1 MTGGFLLDPRLAG
14 DTFFLGTS
22 EGGQIRLMNDARWPW
37 LLLIPECGGISQLH
51 ELDAED
57 AARVLSTSLAIARA
71 MTRAMPDRRINVGAL
86 GNLVPQLHLHHV
98 LRHDGDPAW
107 PGPVWGFGDRER
119 YADDAAE
126 TACARWQSVLS
137 DLI

>member
-1 MTGGFLLDPRLAG
+1 MTGRFLLDPRLAG
-14 DTFFLGTS
+14 DTFFLGIS

-57 AARVLSTSLAIARA
+57 AARVLSTSLAIAWA
-71 MTRAMPDRRINVGAL
+71 MTKAMPDRRINVGAL

-126 TACARWQSVLS
+126 TVCARWQSVLS